1 MLLGLRLGLFQ
12 ETGEYIHNM
21 IMSYIFR
28 FFLIISSLSL
38 SFVIFAINKKMTIE
52 SLDQYFYIVCSYLI
66 EKNITA
72 EFIVNNLYE
81 LLNIVSYSIYFFVI
95 LVLSAVSIFFIKFLS
110 DDNVEE
116 NTLSNIEP
124 ANDAFLPSY
133 LGYFFVALSVPDIQV
148 FFVVFGII
156 AIFIY
161 YSRISYF
168 NPIFFL
174 FGFNFYYVTNINNV
188 KVLLITKRQLKKTQ
202 DIEFTEL
209 KRITNYTFIDTR
221 KDEE

>member
-1 MLLGLRLGLFQ
+1 
-12 ETGEYIHNM
+12 M

-38 SFVIFAINKKMTIE
+38 SFIIFAINKKMTIE
-52 SLDQYFYIVCSYLI
+52 SLAHYFYKICSYLI
-66 EKNITA
+66 EKNVAT

-81 LLNIVSYSIYFFVI
+81 LLNIVSYCIYFIVI
-95 LVLSAVSIFFIKFLS
+95 LVLSGLSIFFIKYLS
-110 DDNVEE
+110 DDSIEE
-116 NTLSNIEP
+116 NSLSNIEP

-156 AIFIY
+156 AIFIF

-174 FGFNFYYVTNINNV
+174 FSFNFYYVTNINNV

>member
-1 MLLGLRLGLFQ
+1 
-12 ETGEYIHNM
+12 M

-81 LLNIVSYSIYFFVI
+81 LLNIVSYSIYFLVI
-95 LVLSAVSIFFIKFLS
+95 LVLSAISIFFIKFLS
-110 DDNVEE
+110 DDSIEE

-156 AIFIY
+156 AIFIF

-174 FGFNFYYVTNINNV
+174 FSFNFYYVTNINNV
-188 KVLLITKRQLKKTQ
+188 KILLITKRQLKKTQ

-209 KRITNYTFIDTR
+209 KRITNYTFIDTK